1 MSDYHYAVHAY
12 FKITIIKLISDLL
25 PGKMY
30 TIFVSTVN
38 AITSQIP
45 EDQFADISVS
55 VQTVTTTSDPVSDS
69 DFSTAAVPSSSTLD
83 ASHLTTII
91 NIVVPVT
98 VVMVSIGVIVV
109 ILLLILWY
117 VYVCKS
123 VMLLTNLMQIYNYV
137 TGHIISM

>member
-1 MSDYHYAVHAY
+1 MSDYHYAVHVY

-25 PGKMY
+25 PGRMY

-69 DFSTAAVPSSSTLD
+69 DFSTAAIPSSSTLD
-83 ASHLTTII
+83 ASHLTTI
-91 NIVVPVT
+91 IVVPVT

-123 VMLLTNLMQIYNYV
+123 VILLTNLMQIYNYV